1 MAAAVDSLAMAM
13 RSAPSRKTV
22 TALFCDVTGSTAL
35 GEQLDPESLREVLHQ
50 YFADMRSVIER
61 HGGTVE
67 KFIGD
72 AVMAVFGVPKV
83 HEDDALRAVRAA
95 ADMQGALVAA
105 NERFDRDFGV
115 RIQARI
121 GVNTGEVIAGDPT
134 EEGSSFVSGDAVN
147 VAARLEQAAEPGEVL
162 LGETTYRLVR
172 AAVIAEEMPPLTA
185 KGKSETLLA
194 YRLVV
199 VEAAGQMLPRRFDVP
214 LVGRDTELQS
224 LLDAFDDVV
233 QGPKCRMATLVGD
246 AGLGKSRLA
255 HELSSRI
262 GDRARVLRGRCL
274 PYGEGITFF
283 PLTEILQDAAGIEGD
298 APEAARAK
306 IAALLPD
313 DAALADR
320 LVGILGVE
328 ASSGSIQETF
338 LATRRFLE
346 TLAAATPLVV
356 IIDDIQWAEET
367 LLNLLQYL
375 AAFVG
380 GRPVFI
386 LCLARPQLLE
396 EHPDWSEVGG
406 VIRLQPID
414 PQSSEELVANFLGD
428 IDSSRDVANTIVL
441 SAGGNPLFVEEMLRM
456 LVDDGLLS
464 RDGSRWVV
472 TGNLASAHAP
482 ETVQA
487 VIAARLDRLPADELK
502 TLQYAS
508 VIGEVFWWGAVGALV
523 DDATAFDV
531 GRRLQ
536 ALARKDLV
544 RADPST
550 FFSEDAFRFGHLLIR
565 DVAYEGLPKKT
576 RADLHERFAGWVAER
591 AAERSAEF
599 DEIIGFHLETAH
611 RYLTEVAPRDERLE
625 ALAVAAAQRLRTAG
639 RRSSDRGDMPA
650 ASNLL
655 SRATTLTP
663 LEHPDRLTLLLDYAD
678 ALNYS
683 GRWREAED
691 VFSRAVED
699 AHRADAPAIEWRAKM
714 RILWLHMH
722 VASDLNH
729 AKALERTQP
738 ALEYFEKTGDHAG
751 LAMCLDFIGD
761 VRFWQGE
768 CAAAIGIY
776 RQAEEHAKR
785 GGAVRNATKTRH
797 SICLALTQGL
807 TPAKEVIAELESM
820 LREHE
825 GDRVLLF
832 KTQRFLAMMHAFG
845 GDFDRARVFARQG
858 IEMAREL
865 GMDVDLAGGNL
876 RDAATV
882 ATLEG
887 DLDRAES
894 YLREGVEILQRIGD
908 RGHLDSVAPALAL
921 VLLKTRGRERE
932 ALEVAALADGVLEND
947 EDAQVLRL
955 SAKAIALGRLGELEE
970 ALTLALDAVA
980 RASSTEYV
988 LLRAQSQE
996 ALAEVHQSAGNFAEA
1011 AEALERAIGEHESKG
1026 NIVSAEAARRTL
1038 VELRAAADVSE

>member
-1 MAAAVDSLAMAM
+1 MAKG
-13 RSAPSRKTV
+13 SAPSRKTV

-35 GEQLDPESLREVLHQ
+35 GEQLDPESLREVIHQ

-72 AVMAVFGVPKV
+72 AVMAVFGVPRV

-121 GVNTGEVIAGDPT
+121 GVNTGEVIAADPT

-147 VAARLEQAAEPGEVL
+147 VAARLEQAADPGEVL
-162 LGETTYRLVR
+162 LGESTYRLVR
-172 AAVIAEEMPPLTA
+172 AAVIAQEMPPLTA
-185 KGKSETLLA
+185 KGKSEPLPA

-214 LVGRDTELQS
+214 LVGRDAVLQS
-224 LLDAFDDVV
+224 LLDAFDDAV
-233 QGPKCRMATLVGD
+233 QGPRCRMATLVGD

-262 GDRARVLRGRCL
+262 GARARVLRGRCL

-298 APEAARAK
+298 SSDVARAK

-320 LVGILGVE
+320 LAAVLGVE

-346 TLAAATPLVV
+346 TLATAAPLVV

-367 LLNLLQYL
+367 FLDLLQYL

-380 GRPVFI
+380 GRPVYI

-428 IDSSRDVANTIVL
+428 LEYSRDVASTIVL

-456 LVDDGLLS
+456 LVDDGVLS
-464 RDGSRWVV
+464 REGSRWVV
-472 TGNLASAHAP
+472 TGNLATAHAP

-487 VIAARLDRLPADELK
+487 VIAARLDRLPAEELR

-508 VIGEVFWWGAVGALV
+508 VVGEVFWWGAVGALE
-523 DDATAFDV
+523 DDATAADV

-544 RADPST
+544 RPDPST

-565 DVAYEGLPKKT
+565 DVAYEGLPKRT
-576 RADLHERFAGWVAER
+576 RADLHERFARWVAER

-599 DEIIGFHLETAH
+599 DEIIGFHLESAH
-611 RYLTEVAPRDERLE
+611 RYLTEVAPRNERLE
-625 ALAVAAAQRLRTAG
+625 TIAVAAAQRLRTAG

-650 ASNLL
+650 AINLL

-663 LEHPDRLTLLLDYAD
+663 LDHPDRLTLLLEYAD
-678 ALNYS
+678 ALTYS
-683 GRWREAED
+683 GRWREAEEM
-691 VFSRAVED
+691 FSQVIEEARQ
-699 AHRADAPAIEWRAKM
+699 ADAPAIEWRAKI
-714 RILWLHMH
+714 RIVWLRMH
-722 VASDLNH
+722 TSQDLNH
-729 AKALERTQP
+729 AKALALTEP
-738 ALEYFEKTGDHAG
+738 AVEYFEKTGDDVG
-751 LAMCLDFIGD
+751 LAMSLDFMGD
-761 VRFWQGE
+761 VRFWAGD
-768 CAAAIGIY
+768 CAAAIGY
-776 RQAEEHAKR
+776 FRRAVEHAKR
-785 GGAVRNATKTRH
+785 GGAARYEGESTH

-807 TPAKEVIAELESM
+807 THAKEVIAELEST
-820 LREHE
+820 LRERE

-845 GDFDRARVFARQG
+845 GEFDRARAFARQG
-858 IEMAREL
+858 IDMAREL

-882 ATLEG
+882 AQLEG
-887 DLDRAES
+887 DLEGAER
-894 YLREGVEILQRIGD
+894 YLREAVEILQRIGD

-921 VLLKTRGRERE
+921 LLLKTPGRERE
-932 ALEVAALADGVLEND
+932 ALEVVALSDSALEND
-947 EDAQVLRL
+947 VDAQVLRL
-955 SAKAIALGRLGELEE
+955 SAKGIALGRLGEVEE
-970 ALTLALDAVA
+970 ALALTRDAVA
-980 RASSTEYV
+980 QAWSTEYA
-988 LLRAQSQE
+988 LLRAESQE
-996 ALAEVHQSAGNFAEA
+996 ALADVLQSAGNFAEA
-1011 AEALERAIGEHESKG
+1011 AEALERAIAEHESKG
-1026 NIVSAEAARRTL
+1026 NIVSAGSDRQAL